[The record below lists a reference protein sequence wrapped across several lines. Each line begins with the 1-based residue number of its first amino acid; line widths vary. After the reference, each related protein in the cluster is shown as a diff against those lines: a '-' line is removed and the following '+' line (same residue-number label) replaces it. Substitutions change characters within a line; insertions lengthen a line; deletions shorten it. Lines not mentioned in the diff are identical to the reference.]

1 MIETILGEL
10 IKPGTKVF
18 AVARSK
24 RMMESM
30 TIFENPS
37 LQLYTLRDAL
47 AADFDGAM
55 DRVAAIGYRQVEPY
69 RFVTAV
75 DELERTLASTGL
87 VAPSAHV
94 GLLSIDD
101 QRPVFEAAVRLG
113 IGIVIDPHVD
123 RALWTRAD
131 DIAATAEKLNRAA
144 QTGAEFGVTVGYH
157 NHHFELE
164 NRIDGRFALDL
175 LVDELDPAVVLEIDT
190 YWAQVGGADP
200 VELLKR
206 LGDRVVAIHIKDGDG
221 SLDITKQVAVGSGS
235 LPIEQIIAAAP
246 GSAIGVVELDGFDG
260 DEFDAVTDSFNYL
273 TGKASA

>member
-1 MIETILGEL
+1 
-10 IKPGTKVF
+10 
-18 AVARSK
+18 
-24 RMMESM
+24 M

-47 AADFDGAM
+47 ATDFDGTM

-69 RFVTAV
+69 RFVTSV

-123 RALWTRAD
+123 RSLWTTAD
-131 DIAATAEKLNRAA
+131 DIAATADKLNRAA
-144 QTGAEFGVTVGYH
+144 QVGAEFGVTVGYH

-164 NRIDGRFALDL
+164 NRIDGRFALDV
-175 LVDELDPAVVLEIDT
+175 LVDALDPAVVLEIDT

-200 VELLKR
+200 VELLTR
-206 LGDRVVAIHIKDGDG
+206 LGERVVAIHIKDGDG
-221 SLDITKQVAVGSGS
+221 SLDITKQVAVGAGS
-235 LPIEQIIAAAP
+235 LPIERIIAAAP
-246 GSAIGVVELDGFDG
+246 PSAIGVVELDGFDG
-260 DEFDAVTDSFNYL
+260 DEFDAVTDSFAYL
-273 TGKASA
+273 TGSASA